1 MTRIKKR
8 GAVSSAGGQRLLLII
23 GGILRRGRKLFGD
36 GNDEYR
42 GGKGTPKT

>member
-8 GAVSSAGGQRLLLII
+8 SAESSAGGQRLLLII
-23 GGILRRGRKLFGD
+23 GGILRRGTKLSGE